1 MGKRRN
7 SHSNRVK
14 ANHSRMR
21 AITEGVRM
29 RRLEAVCSRMTE
41 AHDEPLEKYGLS
53 TPPPTR
59 SLLICTHTHT
69 ITHVIDW
76 TAGALAA
83 LRGEV
88 LPKSEDESGMS
99 DEAVRAKAV
108 CVVEEDKGDDMADVV
123 EVKDEPVDADDVAEV
138 PARAEK
144 AKKQG
149 AKKKAAAAAE
159 KEDVVMVDEDAEV
172 KAAPKKAK
180 KAGAKKAGSKKTGDK
195 LIAGKKSVT
204 SADAARRKPRTALR
218 K

>member
-1 MGKRRN
+1 
-7 SHSNRVK
+7 
-14 ANHSRMR
+14 
-21 AITEGVRM
+21 
-29 RRLEAVCSRMTE
+29 
-41 AHDEPLEKYGLS
+41 
-53 TPPPTR
+53 
-59 SLLICTHTHT
+59 
-69 ITHVIDW
+69 
-76 TAGALAA
+76 
-83 LRGEV
+83 
-88 LPKSEDESGMS
+88 MS
-99 DEAVRAKAV
+99 DEAVRPKAV

-144 AKKQG
+144 AKKHG

>member
-41 AHDEPLEKYGLS
+41 AHDGPLEKYGLS

-59 SLLICTHTHT
+59 SLLICTL
-69 ITHVIDW
+69 THVIDC

-195 LIAGKKSVT
+195 LMAGKKSVT